1 MAIQWKV
8 TYKQNGQEK
17 GTFCLD
23 KKTMIKEYLD
33 ILEMPFTEG
42 ISDLK
47 IFKNNTD
54 YTSTLNRFLYK

>member
-1 MAIQWKV
+1 MAIRWTV
-8 TYKQNGQEK
+8 RYTQNGKEK

-33 ILEMPFTEG
+33 ILKLPVTEG

-47 IFKNNTD
+47 IFKNNTE
-54 YTSTLNRFLYK
+54 YTYTLNKFLFK